1 MSSTLVIVN
10 TGCAN
15 ISSVKFAFERLGI
28 NVDVS
33 DDVEVIAK
41 AQRVILPGVGSA
53 PAAMSSI
60 NKKALAA
67 CLRGLTQPTLGVC
80 LGMQLMV
87 TDSQEGKFGKTDLT
101 NSLNLIP
108 GHVKR
113 MQVGNLRLPHMGWN
127 KVTSKLANPLFVG
140 IPDGEHFYFVH
151 SYAIDDYE
159 HTLATCHYSSAKK
172 QADTGVVDIN
182 ANAGLIGAGSI
193 GAGSIGAGSISEGST
208 SAKPISAEQLG
219 ADIGAD
225 IGTTFSAAIY
235 KDNFFGVQFHPERS
249 SDAGAQLLKNFIQL

>member
-1 MSSTLVIVN
+1 MPKSLVIVN

-15 ISSVKFAFERLGI
+15 IASVKFAFERLGI

-33 DDVEVIAK
+33 DDVNVIAK
-41 AQRVILPGVGSA
+41 AQRVLLPGVGSA

-60 NKKALAA
+60 NQKALAD
-67 CLRGLTQPTLGVC
+67 CLRSLTQPTLGVC

-87 TDSQEGKFGKTDLT
+87 ADSQEGEFGKTDLT
-101 NSLNLIP
+101 NSLHLIP

-113 MQVGNLRLPHMGWN
+113 MQVGNLQLPHMGWN
-127 KVTSKLANPLFVG
+127 RVTSKYINPLFAG

-159 HTLATCHYSSAKK
+159 YTLATCHYSSGKGQILANN
-172 QADTGVVDIN
+172 IN
-182 ANAGLIGAGSI
+182 PELL
-193 GAGSIGAGSISEGST
+193 
-208 SAKPISAEQLG
+208 SAEQLK
-219 ADIGAD
+219 AD
-225 IGTTFSAAIY
+225 IGTTFSAAIHR
-235 KDNFFGVQFHPERS
+235 DNFFGVQFHPERS